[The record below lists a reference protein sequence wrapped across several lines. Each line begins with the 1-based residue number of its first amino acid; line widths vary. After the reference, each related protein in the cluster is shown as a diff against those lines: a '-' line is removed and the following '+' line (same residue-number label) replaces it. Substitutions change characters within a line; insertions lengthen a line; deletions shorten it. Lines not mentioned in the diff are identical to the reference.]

1 MAEVQFSPC
10 DLFKNYTGILRRLKT
25 RSALNGQHHHLFSR
39 FTLFTCYYHFFFS
52 ISCVFFISAQKTI
65 IIISTHSSFEKAK
78 TALINFNFPHSR

>member
-1 MAEVQFSPC
+1 MVNITIYS
-10 DLFKNYTGILRRLKT
+10 LVLRYL
-25 RSALNGQHHHLFSR
+25 LVIII
-39 FTLFTCYYHFFFS
+39 FFS